1 MIKPRVAV
9 LGATSLV
16 GDYLLPLLAPSYQVM
31 AFTRQK
37 LPMADSEVDW
47 LAIDNLDA
55 APQIT
60 YLISVA
66 PIWALLDYLPQ
77 LAKHPLQKIVVLSST
92 SIFTKTQS
100 SDINEQTLAQ
110 RLSTAEQ
117 QIEQWATAH
126 GIQWVVLRPTLI
138 YSLGRDKNLTEI
150 AHVIK
155 KIGFF
160 PILGQGKGLRQ
171 PIHAQDVAQACVAA
185 LCSEKAVNKS
195 YNLSGAEILSYKQM
209 VEKVFIYLGKSV
221 RILTIP
227 VPLFRVLVIFAR
239 IIPRYRHLSWA
250 IAERMNQDMTFDH
263 SEAKQDFR
271 FSPRKVEM

>member
-1 MIKPRVAV
+1 MVKSCVAV

-16 GDYLLPLLAPSYQVM
+16 GDYLLPLLAPNYQVM

-37 LPMADSEVDW
+37 SPMAYSEVDW
-47 LAIDNLDA
+47 LAIGNLDT
-55 APQIT
+55 APKIT
-60 YLISVA
+60 YLICVA
-66 PIWALLDYLPQ
+66 PVWVLLDYLPQ

-100 SDINEQTLAQ
+100 ADKAEQALAQ
-110 RLSTAEQ
+110 SLSTAEQ
-117 QIEQWATAH
+117 AIEHWATEH

-138 YSLGRDKNLTEI
+138 YCLGRDKNLTEI

-155 KIGFF
+155 KVGFF

-171 PIHAQDVAQACVAA
+171 PIHAQDVAQASVAA
-185 LCSEKAVNKS
+185 LFSKQAINKS
-195 YNLSGAEILSYKQM
+195 YNLSGAEILTYKQM

-221 RILTIP
+221 RILTIS
-227 VPLFRVLVIFAR
+227 VPLFRMLVLLAR
-239 IIPRYRHLSWA
+239 IVPRYRHLSWS

>member
-1 MIKPRVAV
+1 MVKSCVAV

-37 LPMADSEVDW
+37 LPPAHSQVDW
-47 LAIDNLDA
+47 LAMESLHT
-55 APQIT
+55 APKIT
-60 YLISVA
+60 DLICVA

-77 LAKHPLQKIVVLSST
+77 LAQHPLQKIVVLSST
-92 SIFTKTQS
+92 SIFTKTKS
-100 SDINEQTLAQ
+100 SDINEQALAQ

-117 QIEQWATAH
+117 QIELWATAH
-126 GIQWVVLRPTLI
+126 GIRWVVLRPTLI

-221 RILTIP
+221 RILTIY
-227 VPLFRVLVIFAR
+227 VPLFRMLVLLAR
-239 IIPRYRHLSWA
+239 IVPRYRHLSWS

-263 SEAKQDFR
+263 SEAIQDFR
-271 FSPRKVEM
+271 FCPRKVEM